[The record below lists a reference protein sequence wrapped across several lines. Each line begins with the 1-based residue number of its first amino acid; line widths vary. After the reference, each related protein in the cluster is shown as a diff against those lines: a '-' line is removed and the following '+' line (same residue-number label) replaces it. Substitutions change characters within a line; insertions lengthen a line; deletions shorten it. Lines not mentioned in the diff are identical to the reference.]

1 MKSSIKYNRSE
12 IFTLAHSFI
21 RKYGVS
27 LSEALTIAW
36 RNAKLKNELHQK
48 IAHFYFQKMDGTI
61 REAWGTLGED
71 KIPATQGSDR
81 KRNDTVQVYFDTE
94 KEEWR
99 CFKKINLVAIA
110 A

>member
-1 MKSSIKYNRSE
+1 MKTNKKYNRSE

-36 RNAKLKNELHQK
+36 RNAKLKNELHHK

-61 REAWGTLGED
+61 REALGTLAED

-99 CFKKINLVAIA
+99 CFKKINLISIA